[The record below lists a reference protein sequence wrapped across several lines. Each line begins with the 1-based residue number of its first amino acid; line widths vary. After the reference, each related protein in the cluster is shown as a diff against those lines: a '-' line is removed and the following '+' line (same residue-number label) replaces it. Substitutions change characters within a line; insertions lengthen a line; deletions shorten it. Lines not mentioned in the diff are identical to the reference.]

1 MLADAASYGLPY
13 PHVRIRA
20 ETIALAGVKSLY
32 CSRQAMCALYDE
44 IFYIYP
50 PAIEFPGYF
59 AEQVLQMEELAAT
72 RYDNIRDEGG
82 RSMGEAPPND
92 DIF

>member
-1 MLADAASYGLPY
+1 MCGRARARSHQTCSLHLFLILSPLLESMGSLLLAQFCSVVD
-13 PHVRIRA
+13 HIW
-20 ETIALAGVKSLY
+20 ALLE
-32 CSRQAMCALYDE
+32 D
-44 IFYIYP
+44 
-50 PAIEFPGYF
+50 PGYF